1 LRADRS
7 WTRQRVGAVVGDQ
20 APERQADGSG
30 EQTRAERRT
39 VALLAIGAV
48 AGLIAA
54 ASAIVA
60 PASYPRGVPPDAV
73 AMVNDVV
80 IRRDDYLRLLAGFES
95 DARGE
100 VDATD
105 RQHVLDRMIDEE
117 LLVQR
122 ALDLGLAR
130 IDRRVRADLTSA
142 LITSIVGIGDDRE
155 PEPGELEAFY
165 ADESRFFAR
174 PGRLHVRQVFFRVP
188 TDADEGAILARAT
201 LARDALRAGR
211 SLESVRDEFG
221 DDEVSPVPDTLL
233 PAVKLREYV
242 GPTAVRAALELEAGE
257 TSEPV
262 RSGIGIHV
270 LVMADRTPT
279 VTPPLAE
286 IEPQVQSEWRRR
298 QGDRALRAY
307 LDQLRDDGDV
317 EVLVEFG
324 N

>member
-1 LRADRS
+1 M
-7 WTRQRVGAVVGDQ
+7 
-20 APERQADGSG
+20 G
-30 EQTRAERRT
+30 EQTPEQQADDEVGRTHAERRT
-39 VALLAIGAV
+39 ALLLAIGAA
-48 AGLIAA
+48 AGLLAA
-54 ASAIVA
+54 AGAIVT
-60 PASYPRGVPPDAV
+60 PASGPDGVPPDAV
-73 AMVNDVV
+73 AVVNDVA

-95 DARGE
+95 DAKGE
-100 VDATD
+100 IDATA

-130 IDRRVRADLTSA
+130 IDRRVRADLTAA
-142 LITSIVGIGDDRE
+142 LITSIVGISDDRE

-165 ADESRFFAR
+165 ADESGFFAR

-188 TDADEGAILARAT
+188 TDSDEDAILARAG
-201 LARDALRAGR
+201 LAREALLAGR
-211 SLESVRDEFG
+211 SLESVRDEYG

-233 PAVKLREYV
+233 PAVKLREYI
-242 GPTAVRAALELEAGE
+242 GPTAVRAALDLEAGAI
-257 TSEPV
+257 SEPV

-286 IEPQVQSEWRRR
+286 IEPQVRSEWRRR
-298 QGDRALRAY
+298 QGDQALRAY
-307 LDQLRDDGDV
+307 LDQLREDGDV
-317 EVLVEFG
+317 EVRVEFG